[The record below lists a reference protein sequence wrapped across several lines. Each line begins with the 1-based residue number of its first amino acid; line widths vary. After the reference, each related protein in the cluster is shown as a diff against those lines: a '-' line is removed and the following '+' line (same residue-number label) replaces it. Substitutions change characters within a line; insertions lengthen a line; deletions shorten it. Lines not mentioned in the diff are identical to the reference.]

1 MGIVDVFTPEDCL
14 EITVSSLID
23 MCNYRADLAAENKI
37 MRRGIENKIDHDTL
51 LILVGK
57 ELYDT

>member
-1 MGIVDVFTPEDCL
+1 MGLADAFSPEERL
-14 EITVSSLID
+14 EIKVSELID

-37 MRRGIENKIDHDTL
+37 MRRGIENKIDYDTL
-51 LILVGK
+51 LILLGK